1 MGVAEDGGAEAEEG
15 FVKDDGVNERSVGEV
30 DLREGVVEA
39 SEGVAQESAG
49 GLGEELIPGF
59 HIEDDGGG
67 WVGGVWFPEDGGDEG
82 EYEIPV
88 RLKFMTLYYVELTF
102 DVVTSVHPAEDCFG
116 RVALTV
122 VDEDASVEEF
132 ARL

>member
-1 MGVAEDGGAEAEEG
+1 MEDEGGDEG
-15 FVKDDGVNERSVGEV
+15 SVGEV

-39 SEGVAQESAG
+39 SEGVAQDGAG
-49 GLGEELIPGF
+49 GFGEEIVPGF

-67 WVGGVWFPEDGGDEG
+67 WVGGVWFPEDGGGEG

-88 RLKFMTLYYVELTF
+88 RLKFMTLYYVELALY
-102 DVVTSVHPAEDCFG
+102 VVTSVHPAEDRFV
-116 RVALTV
+116 RVALSV

-132 ARL
+132 APVFLFGGVGDGCAE